1 MSQFIDIYNDMLNA
15 NYSIDD
21 IKLYFL
27 IEHNIDILDFQHE
40 LKLNRFG
47 QNYFRKCILSRFN
60 NKCLISN
67 SEYSLEA
74 CHIVPYADSRNMSI
88 DNGILLSS
96 SYHKLFDEYKWSINP
111 NTLCV
116 EINSELQNKLN
127 DPIIK
132 TLLDDDTKNHKK
144 INVLINHKNTL
155 KYLKLHYDKFINP

>member
-1 MSQFIDIYNDMLNA
+1 MSQITDIYNDMLNS

-27 IEHNIDILDFQHE
+27 IEHNIDILDLQQE
-40 LKLNRFG
+40 LKLNRLG
-47 QNYFRKCILSRFN
+47 QNHFRKCILARFN
-60 NKCLISN
+60 NRCLISN

-74 CHIVPYADSRNMSI
+74 CHIIPYADSRNMSI

-116 EINSELQNKLN
+116 EMNSELQNKLN
-127 DPIIK
+127 DAIVK
-132 TLLDDDTKNHKK
+132 TLLDDNTKNGKK
-144 INVLINHKNTL
+144 IDCLKNHENTL
-155 KYLKLHYDKFINP
+155 KYLKLHYDKFNNN

>member
-60 NKCLISN
+60 NKCLILRHTKLYFPLFTRGPYLFIPLASF
-67 SEYSLEA
+67 SLGIFLCTGMKCITMYEKR
-74 CHIVPYADSRNMSI
+74 ILKTTFVYAI
-88 DNGILLSS
+88 FSS
-96 SYHKLFDEYKWSINP
+96 H
-111 NTLCV
+111 V
-116 EINSELQNKLN
+116 REIS
-127 DPIIK
+127 
-132 TLLDDDTKNHKK
+132 
-144 INVLINHKNTL
+144 
-155 KYLKLHYDKFINP
+155 